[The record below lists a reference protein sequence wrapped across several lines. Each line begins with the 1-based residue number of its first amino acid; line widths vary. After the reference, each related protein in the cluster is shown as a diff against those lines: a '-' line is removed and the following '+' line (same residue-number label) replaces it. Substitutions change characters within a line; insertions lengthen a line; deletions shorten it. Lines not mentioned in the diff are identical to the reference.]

1 MNDRKRTGPLVAA
14 ILILAV
20 TSTVVAHDDDD
31 PQVNRVLGDKFSIR
45 LIGGL
50 VDLNSDVA
58 AGSSL
63 GALIDLED
71 ILGFDEQ
78 IATFGFEGFWRFS
91 KNRKHA
97 LRLRYGNFDR
107 EAYAAV
113 EGTVPIL
120 DVDFFG
126 EISSSFTNQVTVV
139 EYQYSFINH
148 HKTEAGISAG
158 FAIYNYGLEL
168 AGQIAIDDDPDQSRF
183 RRDNVGVIAPVPA
196 VGFYINQA
204 FRRNLILEIRT
215 SFIDLEIGEHNGR
228 IFTSWG
234 SVTWYFAR
242 HWGVGLGLTGSDVVY
257 EKIGGKERIKVELR
271 QSALTV
277 NVTAVF

>member
-1 MNDRKRTGPLVAA
+1 MTNRRIAGFLIA
-14 ILILAV
+14 IFMILAV
-20 TSTVVAHDDDD
+20 ASPAVANDEHDT
-31 PQVNRVLGDKFSIR
+31 QVNRVLGDKFSIR

-78 IATFGFEGFWRFS
+78 IATFGLEGFWRFS

-107 EAYAAV
+107 DAYAAV
-113 EGTVPIL
+113 EATVPIL

-126 EISSSFTNQVTVV
+126 EISSTFTNQVTVV
-139 EYQYSFINH
+139 EYQYSFVNH
-148 HKTEAGISAG
+148 HKTEAGITAG

-168 AGQIAIDDDPDQSRF
+168 AGQIAIDGDTEQSRF
-183 RRDNVGVIAPVPA
+183 RTEKVGVIAPVPA
-196 VGFYINQA
+196 VGFFISQA
-204 FRRNLILEIRT
+204 LRHNLILELRT

-228 IFTSWG
+228 IFTTWG

-257 EKIGGKERIKVELR
+257 DKSGGKERIKVELR
-271 QSALTV
+271 QSALTF

>member
-1 MNDRKRTGPLVAA
+1 MNDRKSLTL
-14 ILILAV
+14 LIALFVLLSA
-20 TSTVVAHDDDD
+20 TPTVMADDEEGK
-31 PQVNRVLGDKFSIR
+31 QVNRLLGDKFSIR

-50 VDLNSDVA
+50 VNLNTDVA

-78 IATFGFEGFWRFS
+78 IATFGLEGLWRFS
-91 KNRKHA
+91 KNGKHA

-107 EAYAAV
+107 DAYAVV
-113 EGTVPIL
+113 EGTIPIL

-126 EISSSFTNQVTVV
+126 EVASNFVNQVATL

-148 HKTEAGISAG
+148 HKTEAGITAG
-158 FAIYNYGLEL
+158 LAFYKYEL
-168 AGQIAIDDDPDQSRF
+168 ALAGNIMIDNDPDQVEF
-183 RRDNVGVIAPVPA
+183 RSESVAVVAPVPSF
-196 VGFYINQA
+196 GFYINQA
-204 FRRNLILEIRT
+204 LRQNLILEIRT
-215 SFIDLEIGEHNGR
+215 SFIDLEVGEHNGR
-228 IFTSWG
+228 IFTTWG

-242 HWGVGLGLTGSDVVY
+242 HWGVGVGLTGSDVFY
-257 EKIGGKERIKVELR
+257 EKKTSKERLKVELR
-271 QSALTV
+271 QSAFTL